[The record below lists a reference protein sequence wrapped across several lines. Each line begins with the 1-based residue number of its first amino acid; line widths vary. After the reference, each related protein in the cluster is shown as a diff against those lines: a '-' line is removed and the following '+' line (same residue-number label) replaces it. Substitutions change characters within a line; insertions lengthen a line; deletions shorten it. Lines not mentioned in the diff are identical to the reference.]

1 MENDPAVTHMF
12 KSAENNFTGT
22 IITMFK
28 DVQENVLAMNEKDEM
43 KRSQQGNRNY
53 KNIQREILELKNTT
67 SEILKTHK
75 MGLKVK

>member
-1 MENDPAVTHMF
+1 MTHMF
-12 KSAENNFTGT
+12 KLAENNFTGT